1 MKSNKPVIG
10 ILLAAVA
17 VSVLFCGCS
26 KKPPAAAEQLA
37 IAVLVETVQTGT
49 IEQVITLT
57 GELKPKVQVELS
69 PRLAGRLERL
79 SLDDGTPVRE
89 NTPVAKGQ
97 VLAVLEH
104 RELSARVEQL
114 NASIGTAEAA
124 IRQAKAEL
132 ADKQKNKVRMENLF
146 KEGSVTEQQKDLAA
160 TAFEVA
166 DAMVQ
171 SAQARLLETRAA
183 LLQAQVSL
191 DDAFVKSPIDGVV
204 SRRYIDEGNMVSP
217 ASPMLS
223 LLPMEKLKFLV
234 DVPAQYL
241 STIVPDKTDIR
252 LSVDAYPNEN
262 FPAKVEKIYPAIS
275 PQTRTFTMEL
285 SVDNHRNPD
294 GSYLLRPGMYATAGI
309 VLDRRENVIVVP
321 ADSLVRLSGNYL
333 AYVVE
338 NNVARRK
345 DVEAGLWS
353 GAQME
358 IKSGLSAGMQIVV
371 GGQHKLTDNTPVEVI
386 AASAAA
392 EKDGLK

>member
-1 MKSNKPVIG
+1 MKSNKLG

-26 KKPPAAAEQLA
+26 KKPPAAAEQQA
-37 IAVLVETVQTGT
+37 IAVLVETVQIGT

-57 GELKPKVQVELS
+57 GELKPQVQVELS
-69 PRLAGRLERL
+69 PRMAGRLERL
-79 SLDDGTPVRE
+79 SLDDGTPIYE
-89 NTPVAKGQ
+89 NTPVVKGQ

-104 RELSARVEQL
+104 RELSARVDQL

-146 KEGSVTEQQKDLAA
+146 KEGSMTEQQKDLAA

-171 SAQARLLETRAA
+171 STEARLTETQAS
-183 LLQAQVSL
+183 LQQAQVLL
-191 DDAFVKSPIDGVV
+191 DEAFVKSPIDGVV
-204 SRRYIDEGNMVSP
+204 SRRYVDEGNMVNP

-241 STIVPDKTDIR
+241 STIVPDKTNIR
-252 LSVDAYPNEN
+252 LAVDAYPKEN
-262 FPAKVEKIYPAIS
+262 FPTKVEKIYPAIS
-275 PQTRTFTMEL
+275 SQTRTFTMEL
-285 SVDNHRNPD
+285 SVDNRRNPD
-294 GSYLLRPGMYATAGI
+294 GTYLLRPGMYATAGI
-309 VLDRRENVIVVP
+309 VLDRRDNAVVVP
-321 ADSLVRLSGNYL
+321 ADSLVRLSGKYL

-338 NNVARRK
+338 NNVAIRK
-345 DVEAGLWS
+345 DVEVGLWS
-353 GAQME
+353 GRQME
-358 IKSGLSAGMQIVV
+358 IRSGLSAGQRLVI
-371 GGQHKLTDNTPVEVI
+371 GGQHKLTDNTPVEI
-386 AASAAA
+386 IEAAVSSDRSGQ
-392 EKDGLK
+392 K

>member
-1 MKSNKPVIG
+1 MSMQLKEIQITGLLILAVCFSACDKKDSAPV
-10 ILLAAVA
+10 
-17 VSVLFCGCS
+17 
-26 KKPPAAAEQLA
+26 EDQA
-37 IAVLVETVQTGT
+37 IAVVVETVKTGS

-57 GELKPKVQVELS
+57 GELKPLVQVELS
-69 PRLAGRLERL
+69 PRMGGRLERL

-97 VLAVLEH
+97 TLAVLEH

-124 IRQAKAEL
+124 VRQAKAES

-171 SAQARLLETRAA
+171 SAQARLTETRAA
-183 LLQAQVSL
+183 QQQAQVLL
-191 DDAFVKSPIDGVV
+191 DDAFVKSPIDGIV
-204 SRRYIDEGNMVSP
+204 SRRHVDEGNMVNP
-217 ASPMLS
+217 ASSILS
-223 LLPMEKLKFLV
+223 LLPMEKLKFLI

-252 LSVDAYPNEN
+252 LSVDAYPKEL
-262 FPAKVEKIYPAIS
+262 FPAKIEKIYPAIS

-285 SVDNHRNPD
+285 SVDNRRNPD
-294 GSYLLRPGMYATAGI
+294 GTYLLRPGMYATAGI
-309 VLDRRENVIVVP
+309 VLDRRENAVVVP
-321 ADSLVRLSGNYL
+321 ADSLVRLSGKYL

-338 NNVARRK
+338 SNVAIRK
-345 DVEAGLWS
+345 DVEVGLWS
-353 GAQME
+353 GQQME
-358 IKSGLSAGMQIVV
+358 IRSGLSAGMQLVI
-371 GGQHKLTDNTPVEVI
+371 GGQHKLTDNTPVEI
-386 AASAAA
+386 ITASASS
-392 EKDGLK
+392 ERSGQK